1 MIIQDMHA
9 PVRTTEK
16 PDKRPGEALTALK
29 EELLSKAELSIW
41 LDTYNDIFSDFDP
54 RPFSERALSDDFI
67 NEVKKMA
74 RENSTGPVVL
84 TLLMPANLRQHATE
98 ETIIKSLHAH
108 FRLFARQQQ
117 QEMKKL
123 KRKGALLTLA
133 GVFILAL
140 VAYVVQ
146 ASIPVFFSNL
156 LPVTMEPFG
165 LFLVWT
171 GLEILFY
178 EVPKKKPGFEFN
190 HQMAHAEI
198 KFLSI

>member
-1 MIIQDMHA
+1 MAA
-9 PVRTTEK
+9 PVRKTEK
-16 PDKRPGEALTALK
+16 PESRPGEALTVLK
-29 EELLSKAELSIW
+29 NELLSKAELSIW

-98 ETIIKSLHAH
+98 DTIMKSLHAH
-108 FRLFARQQQ
+108 FRIFARQQQ
-117 QEMKKL
+117 QDMKRL
-123 KRKGALLTLA
+123 KRKGALLTLS
-133 GVFILAL
+133 GVLILAL
-140 VAYVVQ
+140 VALVVQ
-146 ASIPVFFSNL
+146 ARIPVFFANL
-156 LPVTMEPFG
+156 LPVTLEPFG

-171 GLEILFY
+171 GLETLFY
-178 EVPKKKPGFEFN
+178 EIPKKKPGFEFN
-190 HQMAHAEI
+190 YQMAHAEI